1 MSETKKSKPG
11 RLWRGLQRIGTLLV
25 LAAAASGALV
35 GQAGAQTAGNGP
47 KELRIGYQKYGT
59 LVILKARG
67 TLEKRLADK
76 GVAVK
81 WTEFPFGP
89 PLLEAINV
97 GSIDVGTVGE
107 SPPIFA
113 QAAGADLVYIG
124 NEPPAPAAEALIVP
138 KDSPIK
144 SVAELKGKRIA
155 VAKGSNANFL
165 LVRVLENAG
174 LKYSD
179 VEVSYLPPADA
190 RAAFES
196 GRVDAWSIWDPFL
209 AAAEKQLQAR
219 ALADGKGAVANHQF
233 YLSARPY
240 AEKYPEIIHIL
251 LEEIDK
257 IDQWGKQNPQE
268 VAKFIAPLIGIELPV
283 VEVAANRLSYGVK
296 PVTAE
301 VLAAQ
306 QKIADKFFELKLVP
320 KQVRIADAAWNPVG
334 KQAARQ

>member
-1 MSETKKSKPG
+1 MKHSQISHPGGRRRSLKS
-11 RLWRGLQRIGTLLV
+11 LAGLFA
-25 LAAAASGALV
+25 LAIAANGALV
-35 GQAGAQTAGNGP
+35 GAAGAQTVGNTP

-67 TLEKRLADK
+67 ALEKRLAEQ

-138 KDSPIK
+138 KDSPLK
-144 SVAELKGKRIA
+144 SVAELKGKRVA

-165 LVRVLENAG
+165 LVRLLENAG

-179 VEVSYLPPADA
+179 VEVVYLAPADA

-196 GRVDAWSIWDPFL
+196 GRIDAWSIWDPFL
-209 AAAEKQLQAR
+209 AAAEKQLTAR
-219 ALADGKGAVANHQF
+219 LLADGKGAVANHQF
-233 YLSARPY
+233 YLSSRAY
-240 AEKYPEIIHIL
+240 AEKYPEIVHIL

-257 IDQWGKQNPQE
+257 IDQWGKQNPKE
-268 VAKFIAPLIGIELPV
+268 VAKFIAPLIGIDLPV
-283 VEVAANRLSYGVK
+283 IDVAAHRLSYGVK
-296 PVTAE
+296 PVTAD

-320 KQVRIADAAWNPVG
+320 KPVRVADAAWNRSA
-334 KQAARQ
+334 KQVARQ

>member
-1 MSETKKSKPG
+1 MKPNG
-11 RLWRGLQRIGTLLV
+11 ISRIRFLRHSLKGLAGLLALS
-25 LAAAASGALV
+25 LAASATLV
-35 GQAGAQTAGNGP
+35 GQAIAQTASSTP

-76 GVAVK
+76 GISVK

-89 PLLEAINV
+89 PLLEAINL

-124 NEPPAPAAEALIVP
+124 NEPPAPKAEALIVL
-138 KDSPIK
+138 KGSPLK
-144 SVAELKGKRIA
+144 NVADLKGKRVA

-165 LVRVLENAG
+165 LVKVLENAG

-179 VEVSYLPPADA
+179 IEVVYLTPADA

-196 GRVDAWSIWDPFL
+196 GRIDAWTIWDPFL
-209 AAAEKQLQAR
+209 AAAESQLNAR
-219 ALADGKGAVANHQF
+219 VLADGKGAVANHQF

-240 AEKYPEIIHIL
+240 AEKYPEVIHTL
-251 LEEIDK
+251 LEEINK
-257 IDQWGKQNPQE
+257 VDQWGKQNPKE
-268 VAKFIAPLIGIELPV
+268 VAKFIAPLMGIDLPI
-283 VEVAANRLSYGVK
+283 VEIAANRLTYGVK
-296 PVTAE
+296 PVTAD

-306 QKIADKFFELKLVP
+306 QKIADKFFEIKLVP
-320 KQVRIADAAWNPVG
+320 KQIRVADAAWKHAG
-334 KQAARQ
+334 SH

>member
-1 MSETKKSKPG
+1 MSESKQTNQARRTWG
-11 RLWRGLQRIGTLLV
+11 KRLLGVLVASVTTYGSLIGT
-25 LAAAASGALV
+25 
-35 GQAGAQTAGNGP
+35 AGAQSAANTP

-67 TLEKRLADK
+67 TLEKRLAEK

-124 NEPPAPAAEALIVP
+124 NEPPAPSAEALIVP
-138 KDSPIK
+138 KDSPVK
-144 SVAELKGKRIA
+144 SVADLKGKKIA

-165 LVRVLENAG
+165 LVKLLENAG
-174 LKYSD
+174 LKFSD
-179 VEVSYLPPADA
+179 VEVVYLPPADA

-196 GRVDAWSIWDPFL
+196 GRVDAWTIWDPFL
-209 AAAEKQLQAR
+209 AAAEKQLNAR
-219 ALADGKGAVANHQF
+219 AVADGKGAVANHQF
-233 YLSARPY
+233 YLAARAY
-240 AEKYPEIIHIL
+240 AEKYPEIVHIL

-257 IDQWGKQNPQE
+257 IDQWGKQNPKE
-268 VAKFIAPLIGIELPV
+268 VAKFISPLIGIDLPII
-283 VEVAANRLSYGVK
+283 EVAAQRLAYGVK
-296 PVTAE
+296 PVTPE
-301 VLAAQ
+301 VIAAQ

-320 KQVRIADAAWNPVG
+320 KHVKVSDAAWSPVG
-334 KQAARQ
+334 KR

>member
-1 MSETKKSKPG
+1 MDANTKTTTRHSRWR
-11 RLWRGLQRIGTLLV
+11 RLAVRAAGLI
-25 LAAAASGALV
+25 AAAGIAGAF
-35 GQAGAQTAGNGP
+35 AGTAVAQTAAATP

-67 TLEKRLADK
+67 SLEKRLADK
-76 GVAVK
+76 GIAVK

-138 KDSPIK
+138 KDSPLK
-144 SVAELKGKRIA
+144 SVADLKGRKVA

-165 LVRVLENAG
+165 LVKLLENAG
-174 LKYSD
+174 LKFSD
-179 VEVSYLPPADA
+179 VEVAYLPPADA

-209 AAAEKQLQAR
+209 AAAEKQLGAR
-219 ALADGKGAVANHQF
+219 ALADGRGAVANHQF
-233 YLSARPY
+233 YLSSRAY
-240 AEKYPEIIHIL
+240 ADKYPEIIGIL
-251 LEEIDK
+251 LDEIDK
-257 IDQWGKQNPQE
+257 VDQWGKQNPKE
-268 VAKFIAPLIGIELPV
+268 VAKFISPLIGIDLPV
-283 VEVAANRLSYGVK
+283 VEVAAQRLAYGVK
-296 PVTAE
+296 PVTPE

-306 QKIADKFFELKLVP
+306 QKIADKFYELKLVP
-320 KQVRIADAAWNPVG
+320 KQVRVTDAAWNPP
-334 KQAARQ
+334 RRN

>member
-1 MSETKKSKPG
+1 MESRVNSSSS
-11 RLWRGLQRIGTLLV
+11 RLRRVFQKAATALAVAVGVSATLAV
-25 LAAAASGALV
+25 PAYAQSGSV
-35 GQAGAQTAGNGP
+35 P

-76 GVAVK
+76 GISVK

-113 QAAGADLVYIG
+113 QAAGADLVYIS
-124 NEPPAPAAEALIVP
+124 NEPPAPTAEALIVP
-138 KDSPIK
+138 KNSPLK
-144 SVAELKGKRIA
+144 NVAELKGKRIA

-165 LVRVLENAG
+165 LVKVLENAG

-179 VEVSYLPPADA
+179 VEIAYLAPADA

-209 AAAEKQLQAR
+209 AAAENQLSAR
-219 ALADGKGAVANHQF
+219 VLADGKGAVANHQF
-233 YLSARPY
+233 YLAARQY
-240 AEKYPEIIHIL
+240 AEKYPEIVHIL
-251 LEEIDK
+251 LDEIDK
-257 IDQWGKQNPQE
+257 VDQWGKKNPKE
-268 VAKFIAPLIGIELPV
+268 VAAFIAPLIGIDLPI
-283 VEVAANRLSYGVK
+283 VEVAASRLTYGVK

-306 QKIADKFFELKLVP
+306 QKIADKFFEIKLVP
-320 KQVRIADAAWNPVG
+320 KQIRVADAAW
-334 KQAARQ
+334 KHATKR

>member
-1 MSETKKSKPG
+1 MNEFISIA
-11 RLWRGLQRIGTLLV
+11 RRAVR
-25 LAAAASGALV
+25 AAAGIAVAALAIAALAIA
-35 GQAGAQTAGNGP
+35 AGAQITPALAQASDL

-67 TLEKRLADK
+67 TLDKRLADK
-76 GVAVK
+76 GITVK

-107 SPPIFA
+107 SPPVFA
-113 QAAGADLVYIG
+113 QAAGADLVYVG
-124 NEPPAPAAEALIVP
+124 NEPPAPGAEALLVP
-138 KDSPIK
+138 KDSPIR
-144 SVAELKGKRIA
+144 SVAELKGKKIA
-155 VAKGSNANFL
+155 VAKGSNANYL
-165 LVRVLENAG
+165 LVKLLENAG

-179 VEVSYLPPADA
+179 VEVVYLAPADA

-196 GRVDAWSIWDPFL
+196 GRVAAWSIWDPFL
-209 AAAEKQLQAR
+209 AAAEKQLSAR
-219 ALADGKGAVANHQF
+219 VLADGKGAVANHQF
-233 YLSARPY
+233 YLAARAF
-240 AEKYPEIIHIL
+240 AEKHPEVVHIL
-251 LEEIDK
+251 LEELDK

-268 VAKFIAPLIGIELPV
+268 VAKFLAPQIGIEQPI
-283 VEVAANRLSYGVK
+283 VEVAALRYSYGVK

-320 KQVRIADAAWNPVG
+320 KQVRVADAAWNGG
-334 KQAARQ
+334 KKN

>member
-1 MSETKKSKPG
+1 MTRNQSSS
-11 RLWRGLQRIGTLLV
+11 LQRGLKR
-25 LAAAASGALV
+25 LAGGLALAVAASSALV
-35 GQAGAQTAGNGP
+35 GQAGAQTVGNTP

-76 GVAVK
+76 GIAVK

-124 NEPPAPAAEALIVP
+124 NEPPAPGAEALIVP
-138 KDSPIK
+138 KDSPVK

-155 VAKGSNANFL
+155 VAKGSNANYL
-165 LVRVLENAG
+165 LVKVLENAG

-179 VEVSYLPPADA
+179 VEVTYLAPADA

-196 GRVDAWSIWDPFL
+196 GRIDAWSIWDPFL
-209 AAAEKQLQAR
+209 AAAEKQLNAR
-219 ALADGKGAVANHQF
+219 QLADGKGAVANHQF
-233 YLSARPY
+233 YLSARAY
-240 AEKYPEIIHIL
+240 AEKYPEIVHIL

-257 IDQWGKQNPQE
+257 IDQWGKRNPNE
-268 VAKFIAPLIGIELPV
+268 VARFIAPLIGIELPV
-283 VEVAANRLSYGVK
+283 IEIAASRLSYGVK
-296 PVTAE
+296 PVTPD

-320 KQVRIADAAWNPVG
+320 KQVRIADAAWNPVV
-334 KQAARQ
+334 KQAAAK